1 MRYRWIFFFSFFLV
15 SCSPGQLFGPTLT
28 PTATATATPTITA
41 TPTLTP
47 TETATP
53 SITIT
58 STWTNPPS
66 LSPDKSIDMI
76 SRLLRDNGG
85 CELPCWWGVKPG
97 ETSWQTA
104 RNLILPLAMRVGT
117 DNTTSTGDEDIH
129 LFFTTQ
135 YPASDN
141 FQFQQEFVIKN
152 QLVQEIHV
160 NTTILDQY
168 SHPSNMLMNLGR
180 PDGIFVGGAIHTVM
194 NNQAFY
200 IALYY
205 RMQGVLSIY
214 ETGLQD
220 RQFGS
225 TLDVCFQKVFY
236 SEIYLWNPRENFDN
250 RLSEIQDGISKF
262 HYSLDSVTNM
272 TNDEFYNDFK
282 NQNQTVCFTTPEQK
296 WLDQ

>member
-1 MRYRWIFFFSFFLV
+1 MLISSAACNTNPY
-15 SCSPGQLFGPTLT
+15 SPPKTSTKNDLSPTKALQPQVVIGPK
-28 PTATATATPTITA
+28 
-41 TPTLTP
+41 
-47 TETATP
+47 TATP

-135 YPASDN
+135 YPASEN
-141 FQFQQEFVIKN
+141 SQFQQEFVIKN

-180 PDGIFVGGAIHTVM
+180 PDEIFVGGAIHTVM

-205 RMQGVLSIY
+205 RIQGVLSIY

-225 TLDVCFQKVFY
+225 TLDVCFPKVFY

-250 RLSEIQDGISKF
+250 RFSEIQDGISKF

-282 NQNQTVCFTTPEQK
+282 NQNQTVCFATPEQK